1 MRCAVVIFPTAHRDQ
16 FMDYGRALAVGME
29 NQGHN
34 VDLIDGTKDVNVRL
48 SPYEYIAFGVET
60 TNFFRAKI
68 PEGPIAFLKN
78 SGAVNG
84 KRSFA
89 FTVRRGF
96 NPHKVLR
103 KIMKV
108 MEHEGMYLK
117 YSEVIA
123 SQEDARMVGE
133 ELHIESTVQ

>member
-1 MRCAVVIFPTAHRDQ
+1 MRCAVVIFPTAHREQ
-16 FMDYGRALAVGME
+16 FMDYGRALAAGME
-29 NQGHN
+29 DQGHN

-48 SPYEYIAFGVET
+48 SPYQYIAFGVET
-60 TNFFRAKI
+60 TGFFGGKI
-68 PEGPIAFLKN
+68 PGEPISFLNN
-78 SGAVNG
+78 SGSVNG

-103 KIMKV
+103 KIMKI

-123 SQEDARMVGE
+123 SKDDARMVGE
-133 ELHIESTVQ
+133 ELHIETTDQ